1 MSVPLD
7 TGCGCEKHEVEKNW
21 TQFSRKQ
28 HVEIFVCEGENICG
42 KTKHYLLDQ
51 VARRKG
57 GVKRDEEQRSRRKRI
72 EEQQE
77 TIGLLKRLHL
87 GFGIVY
93 LEFGT
98 VYLGSCLLFIVL
110 GTWVGV
116 SRNSRDIQIL
126 HHE

>member
-57 GVKRDEEQRSRRKRI
+57 GVKREEEQRSRRKRI

-77 TIGLLKRLHL
+77 TIGLLKRLNL
-87 GFGIVY
+87 EFGIVWFFY
-93 LEFGT
+93 CVFG
-98 VYLGSCLLFIVL
+98 I
-110 GTWVGV
+110 WVGV
-116 SRNSRDIQIL
+116 SRNSRRPL
-126 HHE
+126 AFSKG